1 MRPTAAES
9 LRGMQASLLEV
20 IGPELTSPFAQHTLQ
35 TMFMLLQSVAAELD
49 GAESVNS
56 DAQRIDELLE
66 GVATAAGT
74 QVVPELATMASE
86 LPAADDAGRWAL
98 LERAIVALEAGTG
111 QQSEELEAGRQEI
124 YAFLREVAG
133 RGWSFWD
140 MLSFRQ
146 NSS

>member
-9 LRGMQASLLEV
+9 LRGMQASLFEV
-20 IGPELTSPFAQHTLQ
+20 IGPEVKSPFAQHTLQ

-49 GAESVNS
+49 GAESAAS

-66 GVATAAGT
+66 NVARAVGSQA
-74 QVVPELATMASE
+74 VPELATIAGD
-86 LPAADDAGRWAL
+86 LPAADDDARWGL
-98 LERAIVALEAGTG
+98 LERAIVGLEASAGR
-111 QQSEELEAGRQEI
+111 QSEELEACRQEI